1 MAAVPVR
8 NREFTPEE
16 RLWLAL
22 EWDKK
27 QFTGRN
33 FQMIAHLFTIHFPG
47 KAAPASASTLSRM
60 HTKLL
65 NRNTTQNCR
74 KGNSGRRK
82 TVDTAFNCAWMEA
95 IITFKMNN
103 RPGDVMNPAR
113 FVGLFNHD
121 HIILAYVS
129 RNWYLNFPHRRNNM
143 NLSYSSWSRLTKKL
157 RLHPYRVRRVH
168 KISQANKRKRLMMGT
183 HLIQQPQV

>member
-1 MAAVPVR
+1 MHHDQDISTVCSIMAAVPVR

-22 EWDKK
+22 EWHQR

-60 HTKLL
+60 HAKLMA
-65 NRNTTQNCR
+65 RNTTDNCR

-82 TVDTAFNCAWMEA
+82 TAYNCAWMET

-103 RPGDVMNPAR
+103 VLGDIMNSAR
-113 FVGLFNHD
+113 FF
-121 HIILAYVS
+121 S
-129 RNWYLNFPHRRNNM
+129 
-143 NLSYSSWSRLTKKL
+143 
-157 RLHPYRVRRVH
+157 
-168 KISQANKRKRLMMGT
+168 ISFS
-183 HLIQQPQV
+183 

>member
-27 QFTGRN
+27 QLTGRN

-47 KAAPASASTLSRM
+47 KAAPASASTLTRM

-95 IITFKMNN
+95 IILFEMNN
-103 RPGDVMNPAR
+103 RPGDVMNSAR
-113 FVGLFNHD
+113 FVGLFNND
-121 HIILAYVS
+121 QIILAYVS
-129 RNWYLNFPHRRNNM
+129 CNWYLIF
-143 NLSYSSWSRLTKKL
+143 LTG
-157 RLHPYRVRRVH
+157 
-168 KISQANKRKRLMMGT
+168 GT
-183 HLIQQPQV
+183 T